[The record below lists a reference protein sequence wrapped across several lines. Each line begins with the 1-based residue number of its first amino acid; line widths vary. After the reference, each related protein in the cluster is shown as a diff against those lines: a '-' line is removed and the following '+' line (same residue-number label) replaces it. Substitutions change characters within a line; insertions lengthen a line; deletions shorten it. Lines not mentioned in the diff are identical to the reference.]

1 MAWLCVDKDGQEVLF
16 TSVPVRNVEE
26 GCWVCKDG
34 TNRVVE
40 IRKGAIEQLTGKRI
54 TWEDE
59 PIQI

>member
-16 TSVPVRNVEE
+16 TSLPVHNVEE
-26 GCWVCKDG
+26 ECWVCKDG